1 MKPVDGLFTPQHQ
14 AKETTYLHLVDFS
27 ETKTLAFA
35 N

>member
-1 MKPVDGLFTPQHQ
+1 MAYLQLKHQ